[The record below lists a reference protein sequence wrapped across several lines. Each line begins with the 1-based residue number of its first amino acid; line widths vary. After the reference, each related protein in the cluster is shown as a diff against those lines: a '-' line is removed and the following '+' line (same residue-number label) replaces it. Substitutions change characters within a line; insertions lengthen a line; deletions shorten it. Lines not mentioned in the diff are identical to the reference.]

1 MRSVRITLLLLVAV
15 LSGQAREGSGIGEPT
30 PPFIRHAT
38 VIHACNGDSLQAD
51 LAWDSRL
58 EGPRPV
64 VLVVHE
70 WWGNNDYS
78 RRRAE
83 MLAEAGYLAM
93 AVDLYGKGKRATD
106 PAGAGALA
114 REAYSD
120 PARMAAR
127 FAAALELATS
137 RPEADREHT
146 AAIGYCFGG
155 GVLLGLS
162 RQGLDLDAVA
172 SFHGSLTTDT
182 PAAPGSIKPALL
194 VLHGEADAMVTA
206 DHVTA
211 FREEMTKAGAR
222 LEFVG
227 YPGATHAFTNP
238 AATATGKAY
247 DLPIAYDA
255 AADEDSWKRL
265 LDFLKG
271 ELQ

>member
-1 MRSVRITLLLLVAV
+1 MPRSSLFALCLIPMLTCRAEAGTEF
-15 LSGQAREGSGIGEPT
+15 GTPT
-30 PPFIRHAT
+30 PPGIRSS
-38 VIHACNGDSLQAD
+38 VVEYVCQGDTLVGNI
-51 LAWDSRL
+51 AWDGSV
-58 EGPRPV
+58 EGKRPV

-78 RRRAE
+78 RRRSE
-83 MLAEAGYLAM
+83 MLAEAGYLAL
-93 AVDLYGKGKRATD
+93 AVDLYGKGKRAQD

-114 REAYSD
+114 KEAYSD
-120 PARMAAR
+120 PARLAAR
-127 FAAALELATS
+127 FAAAIEVVNA

-162 RQGLDLDAVA
+162 RQGLELDAVA
-172 SFHGSLTTDT
+172 SFHGSLTTET

-206 DHVTA
+206 EHVAA
-211 FREEMTKAGAR
+211 FREEMAKAEAR

-238 AATATGKAY
+238 AATATGKTY

-255 AADEDSWKRL
+255 AADADSWKRL
-265 LDFLKG
+265 LAFLKA